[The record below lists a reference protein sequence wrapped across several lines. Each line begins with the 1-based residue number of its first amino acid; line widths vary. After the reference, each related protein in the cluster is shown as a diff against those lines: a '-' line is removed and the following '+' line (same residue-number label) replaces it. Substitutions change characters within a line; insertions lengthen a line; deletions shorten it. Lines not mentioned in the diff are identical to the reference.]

1 MCFIATQYT
10 LLGLCCTGSDIYMV
24 HCRAE
29 LYRHTCFTLTSVR
42 QHPARLISIIRED
55 VRGEVGLISLSKA
68 PCQVG
73 NLCTGLRCTNRC
85 TRCDWAFLIPCS
97 QQVFHCAL
105 TAETCHLRIEWDDS
119 SGLNAA
125 FLKQRTAGVSQTD
138 KWFLSDIFLICFLP
152 LHMLRQITRQS
163 SLALSFLREED
174 HIMFA
179 MKLVFLSP
187 CTPFLGIEEKKRKNT
202 VLTIVSILHCT
213 FPISKYS
220 PDGVYL

>member
-1 MCFIATQYT
+1 
-10 LLGLCCTGSDIYMV
+10 
-24 HCRAE
+24 
-29 LYRHTCFTLTSVR
+29 
-42 QHPARLISIIRED
+42 
-55 VRGEVGLISLSKA
+55 
-68 PCQVG
+68 
-73 NLCTGLRCTNRC
+73 
-85 TRCDWAFLIPCS
+85 
-97 QQVFHCAL
+97 
-105 TAETCHLRIEWDDS
+105 
-119 SGLNAA
+119 
-125 FLKQRTAGVSQTD
+125 
-138 KWFLSDIFLICFLP
+138 
-152 LHMLRQITRQS
+152 MLRQITRQS